1 MPTPSIPSVPFDS
14 PSSSVSDLPARLVS
28 LHWSNIA
35 LRILTEEL
43 SLSYQIR
50 EKVKSACCNVMLDR
64 VIEIQKARQKVIGGE
79 IRPNTKEEGKTHIN
93 SSFLCSSLVR
103 CCHLMMYAV
112 HFEIGLQM

>member
-1 MPTPSIPSVPFDS
+1 MPTPSIPSVPFYS
-14 PSSSVSDLPARLVS
+14 PSSTVSDLPARLVS
-28 LHWSNIA
+28 PHWSNVV

-50 EKVKSACCNVMLDR
+50 ERVKSVCYNVMRDR
-64 VIEIQKARQKVIGGE
+64 VIEIQKAKQKEIGEE
-79 IRPNTKEEGKTHIN
+79 IRPNTKEEGETHIN

-103 CCHLMMYAV
+103 CCHLMMYVV